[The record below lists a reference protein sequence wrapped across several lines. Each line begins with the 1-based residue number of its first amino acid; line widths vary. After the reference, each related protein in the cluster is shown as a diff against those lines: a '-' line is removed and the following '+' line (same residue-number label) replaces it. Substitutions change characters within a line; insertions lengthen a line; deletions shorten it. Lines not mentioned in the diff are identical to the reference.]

1 SSPGS
6 RFRWM
11 AARWRQGPTWSR
23 NTAGGK
29 LLPAKSAGKSRASP
43 RCFRRLRFGARSG
56 AWIREGSEH
65 ILDEPKETQ
74 SAGFDWRTID
84 WRVWLARVLVVGL
97 VLWVVAGSV
106 RTAIQVFASPGLYAY
121 VPLGSGRG

>member
-1 SSPGS
+1 
-6 RFRWM
+6 M
-11 AARWRQGPTWSR
+11 
-23 NTAGGK
+23 
-29 LLPAKSAGKSRASP
+29 
-43 RCFRRLRFGARSG
+43 
-56 AWIREGSEH
+56 
-65 ILDEPKETQ
+65 DEPRETQ

-121 VPLGSGRG
+121 VPLGSGRGALATWAEWLVTMETIAFRAWVAAGILLGFIWLRRRSV